1 MDQYTRHENKGGPP
15 QICGQQNLEAAAR
28 ETGNGHTASPIIEIP
43 DSTENRTRAAGL
55 AGWDSTDTVITYV
68 DKNANVHLFGIL
80 NLPSF
85 SAIAFKFWQNVAFE
99 YARVFYTYY
108 I

>member
-43 DSTENRTRAAGL
+43 DST
-55 AGWDSTDTVITYV
+55 DTVITYV

-85 SAIAFKFWQNVAFE
+85 SAIAFKF
-99 YARVFYTYY
+99 
-108 I
+108 